1 MKRYQSIPKSL
12 LKTSFVRNTRF
23 FLGLILVTVFL
34 PACSYRLRDWQG
46 DCTNRNVSKKIDNW
60 VLLKEICFVNPS
72 EIEQIKSLKKRGII
86 KSDPLQTESTQLW
99 LDVSTYKKT
108 KKIVNIDFLQRAVFV
123 DQDEKDTATLPEY
136 LRKNASID
144 CSTSM
149 YKDKKGSYK
158 LTTSWK
164 KDLYQPPANSYN
176 RITKEYNPPLN
187 WNESPLNPYV
197 EIESE
202 FCSIVDRN

>member
-1 MKRYQSIPKSL
+1 M
-12 LKTSFVRNTRF
+12 
-23 FLGLILVTVFL
+23 
-34 PACSYRLRDWQG
+34 
-46 DCTNRNVSKKIDNW
+46 
-60 VLLKEICFVNPS
+60 VL
-72 EIEQIKSLKKRGII
+72 
-86 KSDPLQTESTQLW
+86 
-99 LDVSTYKKT
+99 
-108 KKIVNIDFLQRAVFV
+108 NIDFLQRPIFV
-123 DQDEKDTATLPEY
+123 DDEEKDRTTLPEY

-144 CSTSM
+144 CSKSM